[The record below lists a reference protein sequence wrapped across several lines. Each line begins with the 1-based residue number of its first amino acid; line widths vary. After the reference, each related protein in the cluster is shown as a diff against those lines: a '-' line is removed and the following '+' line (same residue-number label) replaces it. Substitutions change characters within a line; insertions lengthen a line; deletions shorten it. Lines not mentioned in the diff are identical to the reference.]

1 MYKLLATTAVASVMV
16 LGAGSAYAG
25 SKGGGYPHNPPPP
38 PVEPP
43 CVECLDDAI
52 NIEQLVSGLQVAF
65 NSISEVGDV
74 SDLTQT
80 ALNAANLVS
89 LDGMD
94 LGEGGVADGIGKVVQ
109 TTNASLAQQ
118 ADNDLFGGIKS
129 ALENIEQAATNVV
142 NVFSGPEVNEI
153 VQAANSS
160 QWANNVIT
168 FGKGGYDADALY
180 DADDVLLPSQSALNA
195 ANLITV
201 GMLNGSANQYS
212 NSAQEAINSMTY
224 AGGGIMPLGGGYG
237 GGHGG
242 GYGGGGYD
250 HSIDIYDVG
259 QTATNIANVVSA
271 TGIAGVDRG
280 CVSVLQNA
288 AANQYAFND
297 LSGSGWNTDLNNIV
311 QNATNIANSISFLAA
326 AD

>member
-1 MYKLLATTAVASVMV
+1 MYKLLVTTAVASGMI
-16 LGAGSAYAG
+16 LTAGSAFAG
-25 SKGGGYPHNPPPP
+25 YKPKHPNPTVP
-38 PVEPP
+38 EPP
-43 CVECLDDAI
+43 CVECLNDAI

-74 SDLTQT
+74 TDVTQT
-80 ALNAANLVS
+80 ALNAANLIS

-118 ADNDLFGGIKS
+118 ADNDLFGGTKS

-153 VQAANSS
+153 VQAANST

-180 DADDVLLPSQSALNA
+180 DADDVLLPTQSALNA
-195 ANLITV
+195 VNLITV

-224 AGGGIMPLGGGYG
+224 AGGGFMPLGGGYG
-237 GGHGG
+237 GG
-242 GYGGGGYD
+242 GYNN

-271 TGIAGVDRG
+271 TGIAGVDCG

-288 AANQYAFND
+288 AADQYAFND

>member
-1 MYKLLATTAVASVMV
+1 MYKLLVTTAVASGMI
-16 LGAGSAYAG
+16 LTAGSAFAG
-25 SKGGGYPHNPPPP
+25 NKPKYPKPTVP
-38 PVEPP
+38 EPP
-43 CVECLDDAI
+43 CVECLNDAI

-74 SDLTQT
+74 TDVTQT
-80 ALNAANLVS
+80 ALNAANLIS

-118 ADNDLFGGIKS
+118 ADNDLFGGTKS

-180 DADDVLLPSQSALNA
+180 DADDVLLPTQSALNA
-195 ANLITV
+195 VNLITV
-201 GMLNGSANQYS
+201 GMLNGSGNQYS

-224 AGGGIMPLGGGYG
+224 AGGGIMPF
-237 GGHGG
+237 
-242 GYGGGGYD
+242 GYGGGGYN

-271 TGIAGVDRG
+271 TGIAGVDCG

-288 AANQYAFND
+288 AADQYAFND

>member
-1 MYKLLATTAVASVMV
+1 MYKLLVTTAVASGMI
-16 LGAGSAYAG
+16 LTAGSAFAG
-25 SKGGGYPHNPPPP
+25 NKPKYPKPTVP
-38 PVEPP
+38 EPP
-43 CVECLDDAI
+43 CVECLNDAI

-74 SDLTQT
+74 TDVTQT
-80 ALNAANLVS
+80 ALNAANLIS

-118 ADNDLFGGIKS
+118 ADNDLFGGTKS

-180 DADDVLLPSQSALNA
+180 DADDVLLPTQSALNA
-195 ANLITV
+195 VNLITV

-224 AGGGIMPLGGGYG
+224 AGGGIMPF
-237 GGHGG
+237 
-242 GYGGGGYD
+242 GYGGGGYN

-271 TGIAGVDRG
+271 TGIAGVDCG

-288 AANQYAFND
+288 AADQYAFND